1 MYLDP
6 EQQDDVTIVRALMG
20 WLRDRSAVGAELLLD
35 QGTVYLDGARDRV
48 VYGLPGPATVYVQD
62 TPDLRDALAGAVRAV
77 LGPRFAAY
85 IRDLDAN
92 EPAEAIPFEERDGW
106 QDVHEEV
113 LAMAQEPRHPAGP
126 PPEEQQ
132 QRSHRS
138 PFERI
143 RRIAEDGSEYWS
155 SRDLAQVLG
164 YDTYHDVADHFMNTT
179 EPVALGKGATRNV
192 DVVYLSRYACY
203 LAIQNADPR
212 KPMVAL
218 GQTYFTVQTRRQELA
233 DVELEDSLRVKL
245 REEIKVHNKH
255 LAAAAYSVGVRTP
268 SDYAIFQDHGYKG
281 LYAGLGVGQIK
292 EMRGLK
298 RNQDALDFMG
308 STELAANLFRATQTE
323 EKMRRDAVEQKEE
336 ACRIHHLVG
345 AKVRETM
352 RELGGAMPE
361 ELPVAE
367 HIRTVRRR
375 LQAPKRR
382 EALKAL

>member
-1 MYLDP
+1 
-6 EQQDDVTIVRALMG
+6 
-20 WLRDRSAVGAELLLD
+20 
-35 QGTVYLDGARDRV
+35 
-48 VYGLPGPATVYVQD
+48 
-62 TPDLRDALAGAVRAV
+62 
-77 LGPRFAAY
+77 
-85 IRDLDAN
+85 
-92 EPAEAIPFEERDGW
+92 
-106 QDVHEEV
+106 
-113 LAMAQEPRHPAGP
+113 MAQEPRHPAGP

-164 YDTYHDVADHFMNTT
+164 YDTYRNFEKAVVKAKDACETSGHDVADHFMNTT